1 MATTRAV
8 PTMPSSKRAFGET
21 LAMECP
27 KWHTLM
33 LTLTQTANE
42 IRKVSVPIDDQRRG
56 WNCRLLLEAG
66 AQWPGRSLHRCLEP
80 RTAARRALRRRRSR
94 ARLWALGRTLTESCC
109 AHEPGV
115 LLGGPRDCVRVH
127 EECGEEGNCA
137 GDLDADDR
145 ERVEVAH
152 RLVEADHE
160 HVQTEEDSTGHPA
173 WTHERNGASV
183 YVESARRPE
192 LFWGA
197 SPPRGVRAP

>member
-1 MATTRAV
+1 M
-8 PTMPSSKRAFGET
+8 
-21 LAMECP
+21 
-27 KWHTLM
+27 
-33 LTLTQTANE
+33 
-42 IRKVSVPIDDQRRG
+42 
-56 WNCRLLLEAG
+56 
-66 AQWPGRSLHRCLEP
+66 
-80 RTAARRALRRRRSR
+80 
-94 ARLWALGRTLTESCC
+94 
-109 AHEPGV
+109 
-115 LLGGPRDCVRVH
+115 H

-160 HVQTEEDSTGHPA
+160 HVQAEEDSTGHPA

-197 SPPRGVRAP
+197 PPPGVRAP